1 MKCFLEHRLFFLP
14 IKVVI
19 ERYVLIERY
28 KTPAHSYFSY
38 FGAFSRVF
46 F

>member
-1 MKCFLEHRLFFLP
+1 MFFRAQTFFLP

-38 FGAFSRVF
+38 LGAFSRVF